1 MDYITDTLPCNPH
14 YTLDLKNTE
23 ERIRATQLL
32 DRMYELYIN
41 IYIIVILFNSVLL
54 INGVI
59 SH

>member
-32 DRMYELYIN
+32 DRMYKIN
-41 IYIIVILFNSVLL
+41 IIIL
-54 INGVI
+54 
-59 SH
+59 